1 MRIGEHE
8 LETEGP
14 ADVVQEQIKIFKEM
28 VAQASIIAPN
38 PSTLSGTGLVTQPPP
53 SPLLTSAAPIGISE
67 DVLNRVFRRDNDGVS
82 LLGLPRSDDADADAL
97 VALLYGYNRLQNR
110 PNVTG
115 VALMQAARQSGV
127 TLLRADKALHRK
139 ADLIMAAGSRR
150 GRRYSLNNRG
160 TIYAEDLVR
169 RMVE

>member
-8 LETEGP
+8 LDTEGP
-14 ADVVQEQIKIFKEM
+14 TDVVQEQIKIFKEM
-28 VAQASIIAPN
+28 VAQASTIAPT
-38 PSTLSGTGLVTQPPP
+38 PATLSGTGLVTQP
-53 SPLLTSAAPIGISE
+53 SPLLTSAAPVGISE
-67 DVLNRVFRRDNDGVS
+67 EVLNRVFRRDNDGVS

-127 TLLRADKALHRK
+127 SLLRADKALHRK